1 MAKTMAD
8 QFKLRADDIH
18 GDDVFKE
25 VVGLIAQE
33 EVQMVDDLL
42 WDWTICIQAPD
53 EADWIPNLG
62 EDDIAPVLDK
72 VLDKLQFSGIVYE
85 VDDEEDEID
94 VEFEGTEDI
103 DEGMLMCWFNR
114 GGEISV
120 DGEILNGLTTAPI
133 TGRTTISYYVE
144 ARMAGGDC
152 VFADGSSL
160 SLSDY
165 LNSKLDLI

>member
-18 GDDVFKE
+18 GDDVFKQ
-25 VVGLIAQE
+25 VVGLVEQG

-42 WDWTICIQAPD
+42 YDWTICIQAPD

-62 EDDIAPVLDK
+62 EDEIAPVLDK
-72 VLDKLQFSGIVYE
+72 VMDKLQFSGMVYE

-94 VEFEGTEDI
+94 VEFEGTDDI

-114 GGEISV
+114 GGEIAV
-120 DGEILNGLTTAPI
+120 DGELLDNLITAPI
-133 TGRTTISYYVE
+133 TGQTTIPYWVDVTW
-144 ARMAGGDC
+144 AGGDC

-165 LNSKLDLI
+165 LNRKLDLI